1 MKLQLL
7 DSFAQRHHGL
17 VNSTAAAR
25 VGISRATWYRAIA
38 SGQLEQLYPNVV
50 RTWGAAETFE
60 QRALAAAWAA
70 GPDALTSH
78 RTSAALWT
86 VQRPPDDPLDVLLPS
101 RARHSLPGGVV
112 IHRPKDRLD
121 LRPIMR
127 SRVPTTNPMRMLL
140 DLGAVDPDG
149 VSAALL
155 TVLTQRVASPA
166 AIRAALFRHARKGR
180 AGITALRVALEQWL
194 DEELPPDSVL
204 EQAMYD
210 LVREFDLPPVEFH
223 PMVLGYEID
232 FRATGTPVLIECD
245 GWGSHGLDRN
255 QFEFD
260 RIRNSE
266 LVGAG
271 YILTHVTWSQLRSD
285 RKATAGRIRNVIN
298 RWSGPGIGAAS
309 A

>member
-1 MKLQLL
+1 MKVHLL
-7 DSFAQRHHGL
+7 DDFARRHHGL

-25 VGISRATWYRAIA
+25 LGISRAAWYRAIA
-38 SGQLEQLYPNVV
+38 GGQLEQLYPNVV
-50 RTWGAAETFE
+50 RLWGSTPTFE
-60 QRALAAAWAA
+60 QGALAAAWAA
-70 GPDALTSH
+70 GPGALTSH

-86 VQRPPDDPLDVLLPS
+86 VERPFDDPFDVILAS
-101 RARHSLPGGVV
+101 RVRHSLPHGVV
-112 IHRPKDRLD
+112 IHRPQDRLD
-121 LRPIMR
+121 LRPILR
-127 SRVPTTNPMRMLL
+127 SRAPTTNPMRMLL

-149 VSAALL
+149 VHPALL

-180 AGITALRVALEQWL
+180 TGITALRTALEQWL

-223 PMVLGYEID
+223 PVVLGYEVD
-232 FRATGTPVLIECD
+232 FRVIGTQVLIECD
-245 GWGSHGLDRN
+245 GWGSHGLNRD

-271 YILTHVTWSQLRSD
+271 FVLAHITWGQLRKD
-285 RKATAGRIRNVIN
+285 RPNTARRLRTVIE
-298 RWSGPGIGAAS
+298 RWSRPGLRAAS

>member
-204 EQAMYD
+204 EQAMYN
-210 LVREFDLPPVEFH
+210 LVLEFDLPPVEFH

-232 FRATGTPVLIECD
+232 FRVTGTPVLIECD

-255 QFEFD
+255 QFEYD

-271 YILTHVTWSQLRSD
+271 YVLAHVTWSQLRSD
-285 RKATAGRIRNVIN
+285 RKATAGRIRTVVD
-298 RWSGPGIGAAS
+298 RWSRPGIGAAS